1 MEVSLRMRTRSERY
15 AYQTFLD
22 GFFHLLDLDFGE
34 AANLEQ
40 VLAVLCVYSLEHANQ
55 LPSIE

>member
-1 MEVSLRMRTRSERY
+1 VTIS

-22 GFFHLLDLDFGE
+22 SFFDFLDLDFGE

-40 VLAVLCVYSLEHANQ
+40 VLAVLCMYRLQHDGQSPV
-55 LPSIE
+55 IE